1 MKQKILVVE
10 DEIIIAHDIKGI
22 LNDDYEVII
31 NIKTV
36 EEAIEKIETEKPDLV
51 LLDINLKSEKNGI
64 SVGEYLLN
72 KNTIPFIYITSY
84 YDASTLDSVKETRP
98 YGFIVKPFKTTD
110 LLTSVFL
117 ALNTFKYRK
126 IDLLR
131 ADEEFADD
139 IPFRIKE
146 TINYI
151 NEHLYEK
158 IELDDLVKITNWK
171 KHHFIRVFT
180 KYIGVTPYQY
190 ILSRKIEKAKVLL
203 FDETLQISSIAF
215 ELGFQ
220 SYSNFV
226 NAFKKLTSITPEAY
240 RNKARLKNKIQ
251 NNG

>member
-36 EEAIEKIETEKPDLV
+36 EEAIERIETENPDLV
-51 LLDINLKSEKNGI
+51 LLDINLKTEKDGVSI
-64 SVGEYLLN
+64 GEYLLK

-84 YDASTLDSVKETRP
+84 CDKTTLDSVKDTRP

-131 ADEEFADD
+131 ADEEFTDD
-139 IPFRIKE
+139 VPFRIKE

-158 IELDDLVKITNWK
+158 IELDDLAKITNWK
-171 KHHFIRVFT
+171 KHHFIRTFT
-180 KYIGVTPYQY
+180 KFMGITPYKY
-190 ILSRKIEKAKVLL
+190 ILNRKVEKAKVFLL
-203 FDETLQISSIAF
+203 DENLQISSIAF

-226 NAFKKLTSITPEAY
+226 NAFKKITETTPESF
-240 RNKARLKNKIQ
+240 RKKGMLNKKRIN
-251 NNG
+251 